1 MYFPH
6 NLVDGFLGFIHV
18 SEAGCPAAAATS
30 DSGPDH
36 PPPALKQSARCS
48 AVRGDPARRTSH
60 PGKREMGTD
69 YMSAFTCILL
79 QKNVHTSKMGDFFP
93 LR

>member
-1 MYFPH
+1 MYFRH
-6 NLVDGFLGFIHV
+6 NLADGFMGFIHV

-36 PPPALKQSARCS
+36 LPPALKQSARCS
-48 AVRGDPARRTSH
+48 AARGDPARRTSH

-69 YMSAFTCILL
+69 YMLAFIYILL
-79 QKNVHTSKMGDFFP
+79 QQKKKYI
-93 LR
+93 L